1 VEGSALNVPIL
12 MSDSC
17 PVNTT
22 MEEKQKCM
30 VSEDRAIAMQSIPV
44 TSQKTS
50 LVYRNIDC
58 LRCNNENTDD
68 AMAWKLKIECTY
80 IEMADLIFLSSY
92 GEIVEQAD
100 KYNCSISYVDVTK
113 HHIEPRRCI
122 IDSKS
127 DAHVGIRSCNVSGT
141 WKHYDPDIDVACQTY
156 DHKFH
161 LFKNVFCY
169 ICNPPSYHG
178 NLISRCNVTGLWK
191 DFSELLEKAC
201 NETQSSPVTGEFK
214 NIYCYMCNVPNFLLR
229 KKKFI
234 HLQDVIVD
242 IKDKTFSVDKFESE
256 FKIRQLSLQQIIDT
270 ITNRHGIKQVPSLP
284 EPMPTLTQDVNYNDP
299 IDSNFTNK
307 NHTDNNTNML
317 NFYTKYF
324 ALTGK
329 AHFCHNH
336 SLFTDLDQC
345 NCDEHCGVQAFHN
358 QKCCIDKLFTRT
370 TICTEEKY
378 SWDGRRY
385 LVYDGCNKLTNKILQ
400 ELCYRQLEDT
410 IFFISS
416 INVSWRLL

>member
-270 ITNRHGIKQVPSLP
+270 LTNRHGIKQVPSLQNP
-284 EPMPTLTQDVNYNDP
+284 CLHLH
-299 IDSNFTNK
+299 K
-307 NHTDNNTNML
+307 ML
-317 NFYTKYF
+317 IIMIQSI
-324 ALTGK
+324 L
-329 AHFCHNH
+329 
-336 SLFTDLDQC
+336 
-345 NCDEHCGVQAFHN
+345 
-358 QKCCIDKLFTRT
+358 
-370 TICTEEKY
+370 
-378 SWDGRRY
+378 
-385 LVYDGCNKLTNKILQ
+385 ILQ
-400 ELCYRQLEDT
+400 IKIIQITTQTC
-410 IFFISS
+410 
-416 INVSWRLL
+416 